1 MREHIRRH
9 EMIRPHG
16 GDLAPPG
23 RVRQGAPEDEMVLDV
38 HEVRM
43 EVGKQAVGVP
53 PGEQGAP
60 LLGIRRRDGPDPT
73 DRQAPAGLLHEAMPV
88 R

>member
-9 EMIRPHG
+9 EMIRPHAR
-16 GDLAPPG
+16 DLAPPG
-23 RVRQGAPEDEMVLDV
+23 RVCQGAAKDEVVLDV

-43 EVGKQAVGVP
+43 EVGQQAVGVP
-53 PGEQGAP
+53 PGEQGAA

-73 DRQAPAGLLHEAMPV
+73 DRQAPPELFHEAMPG